1 MIDTLFTDL
10 GGVMFLFDQ
19 DRFVTEVSK
28 RTTKN
33 PSELLIHWDKSEVVR
48 PSHTGKINGKI
59 YLEMRARELG
69 ITPTEFIEIWDMISM
84 PNEEYFTFLNEWKE
98 GENKLYLL
106 SNINVVAWN
115 YYRRHPIFQIFDG
128 LFLSYRLR
136 LAKPDS
142 RIFEVCLKKAGIK
155 SEQTL
160 FIDDLEENIATAKAL
175 DLLTWHYCP
184 ENHSEMLDF
193 MKPIWNTKNNFQDS
207 SPVE

>member
-48 PSHTGKINGKI
+48 PSHKGRISGKI

-69 ITPTEFIEIWDMISM
+69 ITPTEFIEIWDVISM
-84 PNEEYFTFLNEWKE
+84 PNEKYFEFLKEWKE
-98 GENKLYLL
+98 GGNKLYLL

-115 YYRRHPIFQIFDG
+115 YYREQPIFRIFDG

-136 LAKPDS
+136 LAKPDP
-142 RIFEVCLKKAGIK
+142 RIFEVCLKKAEVGP
-155 SEQTL
+155 EQTL
-160 FIDDLEENIATAKAL
+160 FVDDLEENIETAKSL
-175 DLLTWHYCP
+175 DLMTWHYCP

-207 SPVE
+207 SLIE